1 LSGDHAKIDQS
12 RCSHCRF
19 CIDACPQGA
28 IVDLAPVAN
37 ADLANTI
44 VLLQRRTED
53 LAVRI
58 ETLKQNKYK

>member
-1 LSGDHAKIDQS
+1 
-12 RCSHCRF
+12 
-19 CIDACPQGA
+19 
-28 IVDLAPVAN
+28 VDLAPVAN